1 MKQDLILRKAHDVR
15 NLRVCKVC
23 GDLGDGRRMLKL
35 PDGSYHDECIVARLT
50 DAQVMRLP
58 SEQSSKITLGTAM
71 KLGRMDMLRA
81 LMDRHY
87 C

>member
-15 NLRVCKVC
+15 HLRVCKVC

-35 PDGSYHDECIVARLT
+35 PDGHYHDECIVARLT

-58 SEQSSKITLGTAM
+58 REQTQKITLGAAM

-81 LMDRHY
+81 LIE
-87 C
+87 CGGA